1 MCERCVRAPQVDGWL
16 AESEVICLPQT
27 YLHTAASLD
36 QKKKKKQGR
45 AGCSVVSCFFDDS
58 SAQTR
63 QEEIFE
69 KKFPEK
75 SKRFTKSRDGGMRS
89 RNQGIQTGTK

>member
-36 QKKKKKQGR
+36 QKKKKKKTR
-45 AGCSVVSCFFDDS
+45 AGGVQCRKLFL
-58 SAQTR
+58 
-63 QEEIFE
+63 
-69 KKFPEK
+69 
-75 SKRFTKSRDGGMRS
+75 
-89 RNQGIQTGTK
+89 